1 MKITPNLQIFTSDS
15 FGVVQFCGLRGE
27 GRRDW
32 ERRAK
37 NGMRMKH
44 MITLD

>member
-1 MKITPNLQIFTSDS
+1 MHTHTINTISEP
-15 FGVVQFCGLRGE
+15 FGVVEFCSLRGE

-32 ERRAK
+32 EGRVK